1 MGNLFSSSPKSS
13 EITYNYPVLADNS
26 TICIDN
32 INNIFNETTINYLA
46 YILPIIIFIFSEKL
60 KLIYIIHLFKK
71 SYESGKY
78 EQSELEKIINN
89 NNMVIHFTGLDDI
102 KEMIKKFGITTP
114 EININNNSMVLLDIY
129 DFFEKVIKF
138 KEQSNE
144 TKSINNPI
152 NIQLLET
159 FLYFSIIYISYY
171 ILQLIKKNTTIETNL
186 YNSILEWINAMYPEI
201 VNKRPLVQFI
211 ETISQHIIDKIKL
224 ITDTNVWGNWAV
236 NKSLEIAVGKQMAI
250 KIHEYI
256 TIIVNVFTKCGFNL
270 YNLLIKI
277 LNNYEMSANET
288 TQTTDKENIQ
298 EFNIEFNSIITYLLN
313 QIVIFGQTCIKYT
326 SYYLSI
332 LYNEKNELT
341 KDDSKDDSIDIT
353 KIINKEYGDL
363 VYIANIITYLFGI
376 KYLIQILINKSI
388 VLSVLGAIGTNA
400 NLLFNNNSADK
411 SIWKKIQEFIN
422 GPNDETINLR
432 PIIKYLE
439 EKQKTDKLTN
449 ILDILQHKPLDIKL
463 IKKTLSIDDSDSD
476 TIITNTMTPLHEE
489 LTKDINNQQ
498 SEQIIS
504 LSAFKSFFRAEIR
517 DLTIDDAIK
526 GFLIAQID
534 ITILINNNII
544 NDDYVI
550 QNKLESYELFLKKYE
565 INPEITK
572 ILKDKHIKGILTK
585 INFDSATSNK
595 YYKYYIKYNNLK
607 KKIIKYNTIE

>member
-152 NIQLLET
+152 NIQLLEI

-341 KDDSKDDSIDIT
+341 KDDSIDIT

-376 KYLIQILINKSI
+376 KYLIQILC
-388 VLSVLGAIGTNA
+388 
-400 NLLFNNNSADK
+400 
-411 SIWKKIQEFIN
+411 
-422 GPNDETINLR
+422 
-432 PIIKYLE
+432 
-439 EKQKTDKLTN
+439 N
-449 ILDILQHKPLDIKL
+449 I
-463 IKKTLSIDDSDSD
+463 
-476 TIITNTMTPLHEE
+476 
-489 LTKDINNQQ
+489 
-498 SEQIIS
+498 
-504 LSAFKSFFRAEIR
+504 
-517 DLTIDDAIK
+517 
-526 GFLIAQID
+526 
-534 ITILINNNII
+534 
-544 NDDYVI
+544 
-550 QNKLESYELFLKKYE
+550 
-565 INPEITK
+565 
-572 ILKDKHIKGILTK
+572 
-585 INFDSATSNK
+585 
-595 YYKYYIKYNNLK
+595 
-607 KKIIKYNTIE
+607 